1 MHIAQVKVHAR
12 KSPSGSFRWTICH
25 ASVQRS
31 IALAKGRESN
41 PAADWGTI
49 AHDLSEHCLR
59 DGNDGFLELRKGTRA
74 EVQNDGLVI
83 YAPAESAFCP
93 NGHIVDDD
101 MVDCVTRYVDFVRQ
115 MALGGDLFVE
125 ERLSIEHITGE
136 SGAKGTSD
144 AVICYPEE
152 LCIIDLKGGF
162 QRVMASYP
170 FEGELFEYGPQ
181 DLKLK
186 RLFNDIRFPNTQAVM
201 YAEAVRHDREFF
213 YDFKRVRIIIVQP
226 RLNHID
232 EHVIDMAEFA
242 VWVQWIREQAAAANE
257 PSPRVV
263 PGEKQCQWCDAFPCP
278 EAQELA
284 VRTAIADFEDD
295 PAKPAAVPSNP
306 YDLGRLKRLLP
317 LVRMWAD
324 SVDARVHA
332 ELAANREVPG
342 WKLVEGDLGDRQW
355 ASDESV
361 RKTLSSFGLKPE
373 QYLTFKTITPAAAEK
388 MVRRSKRSENKPLS
402 KDQWDA
408 LQALIAERQ
417 QGGPKV
423 VPDSDPRPA
432 LVINPAD
439 DFDIIN

>member
-1 MHIAQVKVHAR
+1 MHVAQVKFHAR
-12 KSPSGSFRWTICH
+12 KSPSGSPRWTICH
-25 ASVQRS
+25 ASLRRTA
-31 IALAKGRESN
+31 ALVSERKSN
-41 PAADWGTI
+41 AAADWGTI

-59 DGNDGFLELRKGTRA
+59 DGTDGFLQLRMGTRA
-74 EVQNDGLVI
+74 EVQSDGLVI

-93 NGHIVDDD
+93 NGHIVDDE
-101 MVDCVTRYVDFVRQ
+101 MADCVMKYVDFVRQ

-136 SGAKGTSD
+136 PGAKGTSD

-170 FEGELFEYGPQ
+170 FEGDLFEYGPPH
-181 DLKLK
+181 L
-186 RLFNDIRFPNTQAVM
+186 RGYPFPNTQAVM
-201 YAEAVRHDREFF
+201 YAEAVRHDREMF
-213 YDFKRVRIIIVQP
+213 YDFKQVRIIIVQP

-232 EHVIDMAEFA
+232 EHVMRMDEFA
-242 VWVQWIREQAAAANE
+242 EWVEWIREQARLADG
-257 PSPRVV
+257 PDPRVV
-263 PGEKQCQWCDAFPCP
+263 PGEKQCQWCEAFPCP
-278 EAQELA
+278 EAQQLALSVAVDDFDQINEPPREAYELSRA
-284 VRTAIADFEDD
+284 
-295 PAKPAAVPSNP
+295 
-306 YDLGRLKRLLP
+306 KRLAP

-324 SVDARVHA
+324 AVESRVHA
-332 ELAANREVPG
+332 ELAAGRAVPG

-361 RKTLSSFGLKPE
+361 RKTFADMGLKPE
-373 QYLTFKTITPAAAEK
+373 QYLNFKTISPAAVDK

-402 KDQWDA
+402 VDQWER
-408 LQALIAERQ
+408 LQPLIAERQ

-423 VPDSDPRPA
+423 VPDSDPRSA

-439 DFDIIN
+439 DFDTI